1 MKRNL
6 FAGKRRSDG
15 VRFEVFTED
24 ELTDIHLG
32 TLEVLERTGVYVED
46 EEARAVFAGAGAEV
60 DAETGV
66 VRIPPHLVE
75 QAIRTAPSKVVLAG
89 RNPKHDIVL
98 EAGRVG
104 FTNFGEGVLIVDPAT
119 GELRVPTKQDV
130 ADTAK
135 VVDYLPNV
143 DVYERAVAAHDVSQ
157 ASAPLH
163 QAEAWMTNTSKH
175 GFMGSG
181 NGYLSN
187 KLLDMAAAIVGGA
200 TSFAPAPSSRSSP
213 APSAR
218 SSSCATPARS
228 SWRPPGGTWP

>member
-46 EEARAVFAGAGAEV
+46 EEARAVFAGAGRRGRLGDGRRSHPAARRRASHSHGALQGHPRRTEPE
-60 DAETGV
+60 ARHRPRARPRRLHQLRRG
-66 VRIPPHLVE
+66 RARSSIP
-75 QAIRTAPSKVVLAG
+75 R
-89 RNPKHDIVL
+89 
-98 EAGRVG
+98 
-104 FTNFGEGVLIVDPAT
+104 PASCASP
-119 GELRVPTKQDV
+119 LKQDV

-181 NGYLSN
+181 NGYLSTSSSTWPPRSS
-187 KLLDMAAAIVGGA
+187 GGGR
-200 TSFAPAPSSRSSP
+200 SFARARSSRSSL

-218 SSSCATPARS
+218 
-228 SWRPPGGTWP
+228 